1 VPRKLKAYTTSA
13 GFFDLAVAAPSIKAA
28 VDAWVSKNNLFH
40 RGFAKVSSDPEVV
53 EETKPGVFCA
63 ALWAGARRSLNT
75 LPFRNFANVVER
87 PAKRPIPPAQPDDQP
102 AAGPDR

>member
-53 EETKPGVFCA
+53 EATKPGVFCA

-75 LPFRNFANVVER
+75 LPFAILRTLSKGRRSAPF
-87 PAKRPIPPAQPDDQP
+87 PPAQPDGQP